1 MVGAAPMNRA
11 SQLSLRSLFPEGLA
25 VWVGRG
31 LALAVLVASGVVVG
45 KRGAGARPAAPLPA
59 SAGARAPEPRGG
71 GSSVRRVDLLADR
84 LDQATF
90 VVPRLQAGL
99 KTFRAVHWRAMT
111 APHAKITGERRLAMQ
126 VVALTLGAEKLQEG
140 GPVGLGSAAELR
152 TWNTAE
158 ASFDIREALL
168 APPPSTL
175 RFPLRVPPQATLEVA
190 PAVLGL
196 KAGSLTFEV
205 AVRPRGGEQQVL
217 DTVKIRASEAP
228 SWKERRIDLGA
239 LAGRQVELELTVRG
253 GPSELESTP
262 AALWGAPAIVARETT
277 EVPYNVLWFVV
288 DTMRP
293 DTLPAWHPPERE
305 EALAKAKLPPLEAW
319 LPAVPGLTPGIDAL
333 AERGVSFVDA
343 TSAATW
349 TRPGTLSMLA
359 GARSSQLGLDTTP
372 WILPSTTVARFYA
385 SSPPLLPLLLRRH
398 GVRTQAL
405 VNNFFLT
412 GYARAGV
419 DPGFA
424 GMVDHR
430 HELKDTERIT
440 GDAVKWLEQHQGE
453 RFFLFVNLN
462 SPHSPYVPPKHCM
475 KRVPRELSKDE
486 TVRLYVAEFCKDDE
500 AVGQIL
506 GKLEELKLSGQTLV
520 VLTAD
525 HGETLS
531 REHDILIKGLDEQAG
546 STRFHHA
553 GAMYEETTRVPLIF
567 ALPGKLPAGTR
578 RHTPAQTT
586 DIVPT
591 ILDVL
596 GLPAPE
602 KVRGA
607 SLLPWALGAPPK
619 LDRPVVSEGRA
630 SRSIRV
636 GRYRYVERDARAQK
650 IVQARK
656 GPSSRGE
663 ELYDLEED
671 PGERQDIA
679 AERPEEAAR
688 LRERLAE
695 ALATSTAQDAQQ
707 SAALA
712 GSRHQPRD
720 TSPPARLR
728 LRFASGG
735 KSRRLTL
742 AGRLADPEPGAPE
755 PRLKGSMFQ
764 GDPAALRIDGRSFD
778 VTLHGGPGALVGID
792 LEVSPSST
800 AITWS
805 VQLDEA
811 PLRPEQIFGGT
822 YGLKAPSLLAGI
834 RDAEGRLAATAEAPP
849 LIDPRQDLGLFVMRD
864 PSADVGLTLTTGG
877 EAMGEVQQLLETW
890 GYAAGQ
896 GKP

>member
-1 MVGAAPMNRA
+1 MSRWA
-11 SQLSLRSLFPEGLA
+11 A
-25 VWVGRG
+25 VWAGRALSVAL
-31 LALAVLVASGVVVG
+31 LAGSALVVAR
-45 KRGAGARPAAPLPA
+45 RGQGARPTAPLGAPA
-59 SAGARAPEPRGG
+59 ASPPEALPSRGHP
-71 GSSVRRVDLLADR
+71 VRRVEWLADR
-84 LDQATF
+84 LDQASF

-99 KTFRAVHWRAMT
+99 KTLRSAHWRAMT
-111 APHAKITGERRLAMQ
+111 APYARVGGERRQAVQ
-126 VVALTLGAEKLQEG
+126 VVAWTLGAEKIQEG
-140 GPVGLGSAAELR
+140 ESKVGLGSAAELR

-175 RFPLRVPPQATLEVA
+175 RFPLRVPPQAILEVA
-190 PAVLGL
+190 PAAVGL

-205 AVRPRGGEQQVL
+205 AARPRGGERRLL
-217 DTVKIRASEAP
+217 DTVKVRASSAP
-228 SWKERRIDLGA
+228 AWNERRIDLGA
-239 LAGRQVELELTVRG
+239 LAGQEVELELTVRG
-253 GPSELESTP
+253 GPPELERTP
-262 AALWGAPAIVARETT
+262 AALWGAPAVVSRGAT

-293 DTLPAWHPPERE
+293 DTLPAWHPPERA
-305 EALAKAKLPPLEAW
+305 EALAKAKLAPLEAW
-319 LPAVPGLTPGIDAL
+319 LPPVPGLTPGIEAL

-349 TRPGTLSMLA
+349 TRPGTLAMLA

-419 DPGFA
+419 DPGFV

-430 HELKDTERIT
+430 HETRDTERIT
-440 GDAVKWLEQHQGE
+440 RDALAWLDRHREE

-462 SPHSPYVPPKHCM
+462 SPHSPYVPPRHCVR
-475 KRVPRELSKDE
+475 RVPKDLSRSE
-486 TVRLYVAEFCKDDE
+486 TIRLYVAEFCKDDE
-500 AVGQIL
+500 AVGAIL
-506 GKLEELKLSGQTLV
+506 KKLDELGLAGETLV

-553 GAMYEETTRVPLIF
+553 SAMYEETTRVPLIL
-567 ALPGKLPAGTR
+567 ALPGRLPAGAR
-578 RHTPAQTT
+578 RSMPAQTT

-591 ILDVL
+591 ILEL
-596 GLPAPE
+596 QGLPVPE
-602 KVRGA
+602 KVRGT
-607 SLLPWALGAPPK
+607 SLLPWALGAPPR

-630 SRSIRV
+630 SRSIRA
-636 GRYRYVERDARAQK
+636 GRYRYVERDTEAQR
-650 IVQARK
+650 IVHAKK
-656 GPSSRGE
+656 GASSRAE

-671 PGERQDIA
+671 PGERRDIA
-679 AERPEEAAR
+679 GERPEEAAR
-688 LRERLAE
+688 LRGLLAE
-695 ALATSTAQDAQQ
+695 ALATSTAQDTQR

-712 GSRHQPRD
+712 GSRYQPRD

-728 LRFASGG
+728 LRFAAGG
-735 KSRRLTL
+735 QSRKLTL
-742 AGRLADPEPGAPE
+742 SGRLADPEPGAPE
-755 PRLKGSMFQ
+755 PRIKGAVYQ
-764 GDPAALRIDGRSFD
+764 GDPAALRVEGREFD
-778 VTLHGGPGALVGID
+778 AVLLSTGKEILGLD
-792 LEVSPSST
+792 LEISPSST
-800 AITWS
+800 
-805 VQLDEA
+805 
-811 PLRPEQIFGGT
+811 PLRWSIQVDERPLLPEEIFGGT

-834 RDAEGRLAATAEAPP
+834 GDAEARLAATAEGTPTMDP
-849 LIDPRQDLGLFVMRD
+849 LRDFGLFVLRD
-864 PSADVGLTLTTGG
+864 PSADVGLTVVVGG

-890 GYAAGQ
+890 GYAAGS